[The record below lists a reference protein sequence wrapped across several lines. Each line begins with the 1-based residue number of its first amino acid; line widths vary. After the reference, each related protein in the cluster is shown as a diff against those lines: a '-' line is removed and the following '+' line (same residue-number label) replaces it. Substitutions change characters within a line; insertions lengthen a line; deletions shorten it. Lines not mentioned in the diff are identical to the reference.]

1 MAEEN
6 RRKLEMSEVPRD
18 PEREKRHFIDEMFG
32 KDFLMT
38 SRLLIEE
45 QIFALNKSKDDSID
59 DFDDKNKDKKLME
72 SKKTEFKEIV
82 MTNLNKKNL

>member
-1 MAEEN
+1 MN
-6 RRKLEMSEVPRD
+6 
-18 PEREKRHFIDEMFG
+18 
-32 KDFLMT
+32 

-45 QIFALNKSKDDSID
+45 QILALNKSKDDSMD
-59 DFDDKNKDKKLME
+59 DYDEKNKEKKLME

>member
-1 MAEEN
+1 
-6 RRKLEMSEVPRD
+6 
-18 PEREKRHFIDEMFG
+18 MFG
-32 KDFLMT
+32 KDFLMN

-45 QIFALNKSKDDSID
+45 QILALNKSKDDSMD
-59 DFDDKNKDKKLME
+59 DYDEKNKEKKLME